1 MVRSPPFSSRPGGV
15 LSFTFFFSPWSC
27 NIYTT
32 RSNFESS
39 DVLVSGV
46 PISHFVYNVDSCI
59 SFISF
64 LFFVLFSFRKDLQ
77 AEAPADLRPTQGTV
91 ILHITF
97 AAKQDQV
104 GVLLLNFILTVW
116 TGGFLENCCKIVRHY
131 AKRRVKTELDVS
143 HESVCIFQSASYRL
157 VQVVCN

>member
-1 MVRSPPFSSRPGGV
+1 MVRSQPFSSRPGGV
-15 LSFTFFFSPWSC
+15 LSFTFFFSLWSC

-46 PISHFVYNVDSCI
+46 PVSHFVYDVVSCI
-59 SFISF
+59 SFNSF

-104 GVLLLNFILTVW
+104 GVLVLKFSFYTHCLDRWLFGKLLQNCATLRKAQSEDGNLACLTSLCAYFRVRL
-116 TGGFLENCCKIVRHY
+116 TG
-131 AKRRVKTELDVS
+131 
-143 HESVCIFQSASYRL
+143 
-157 VQVVCN
+157 